1 MAWARDLHCTWEG
14 RWSTISPSGR
24 VDVVI
29 CGSGGT
35 RSRGPYQSLTN
46 FFFYKSKYV

>member
-1 MAWARDLHCTWEG
+1 VAWARDLHCTWEG

-35 RSRGPYQSLTN
+35 RSRGPYPN
-46 FFFYKSKYV
+46 